1 MPNSPRRIIAG
12 VPLHITQ
19 RGVDRCA
26 TFLTDEDFAYYLWV
40 LRATS
45 AAHNCRVH
53 AYVLMT
59 NHVHLLLTPAE
70 ASGPAQLM
78 RALGVRY
85 VRYFNQRYGRTGTLW
100 EGRFRSTLVETD
112 SYFFACSRYIERNP
126 QRAGITENPRAYPW
140 SSFHRN
146 ACGESDQVVTPH
158 PLYAALGSDMADRC
172 SAYLRLYAAEV
183 TPEMAVAVRTAPPA
197 RRALSPSR
205 YQEAVA
211 ILSAAAKDGAASARA
226 PMRLVM
232 P

>member
-1 MPNSPRRIIAG
+1 MPNPPRRIIAG

-45 AAHNCRVH
+45 VAHNCQVH

-59 NHVHLLLTPAE
+59 NHVHLLLTPADTP
-70 ASGPAQLM
+70 GPAHLM

-100 EGRFRSTLVETD
+100 EGRFRSTLVDTD

-126 QRAGITENPRAYPW
+126 QRAAMAENPRAYPW

-146 ACGESDQVVTPH
+146 ACGEPDQVVTPH
-158 PLYAALGSDMADRC
+158 PLYTALGSDMAARC
-172 SAYLRLYAAEV
+172 SAYLQLFATDV
-183 TPEMAVAVRTAPPA
+183 TPEMAAAVRTAPPA
-197 RRALSPSR
+197 PRGLSSSS

-211 ILSAAAKDGAASARA
+211 ILSAGAKGGATSARG
-226 PMRLVM
+226 PMRLVT